1 MSLSKKSTIIVENLR
16 KKQMME
22 SISTGKRLDERS
34 LDETRPIE
42 IELDVIKKASGSA
55 WVKLGKTEVV
65 AGVKVETGEPFEGL
79 ENSGALIITAEVL
92 PIASPH
98 IEPGPPDEETIEL
111 ARVVDRGVRQSE
123 MLELSKLVLVPGK
136 IVYTIF
142 VDCSI
147 INVDGNLLDATSYAV
162 VAALTSCKL
171 PVFEIKDD
179 KVVDTGRTQEPPIT
193 TIPVSV
199 TTVKI
204 GDYLLLDPNIEEE
217 ACMDARLTIT
227 TNSKGSIVAMQKGL
241 KGYFTVDEVKSIAV
255 KAISKGEEIRAKLKE
270 LIYHGKKE

>member
-16 KKQMME
+16 KKQMRE
-22 SISTGKRLDERS
+22 SISAGKRLDERS
-34 LDETRPIE
+34 LDEIRPLQIE
-42 IELDVIKKASGSA
+42 IDVIKKASGSA
-55 WVKLGKTEVV
+55 WVKLGKTEVI

-79 ENSGALIITAEVL
+79 ENSGAMIITAEVL

-111 ARVVDRGVRQSE
+111 ARVVDRGVRESE
-123 MLELSKLVLVPGK
+123 MLDLSKLVLVPGK

-147 INVDGNLLDATSYAV
+147 INVDGNLFDATSYAV
-162 VAALTSCKL
+162 VSALASCKL

-179 KVVDTGRTQEPPIT
+179 TVVETGKTQEPPIT

-204 GDYLLLDPNIEEE
+204 GDYLLLDPNTEEE

-241 KGYFTVDEVKSIAV
+241 KGYFTVDEVKGIV
-255 KAISKGEEIRAKLKE
+255 DKARIKGEEIRLKLEGMIK
-270 LIYHGKKE
+270 LGK

>member
-65 AGVKVETGEPFEGL
+65 AGIKVETGEPFEGL